1 MKRLLSF
8 VLLVTV
14 LLSALILSSCSNRK
28 FQGFGTKYV
37 LNTDK
42 SSYTLAYMYI
52 DKKGDVVIPSEYN
65 GLPITRIRKNVFW
78 NEKYVESLT
87 IPATV
92 THINNSAFENCV
104 NLKKVT
110 FEDGSCLE
118 KIEHSAFSNCGSLRE
133 IELPATVEYIA
144 SSAFRNCTS
153 LESISIPKGV
163 SNLDGA
169 AFYGCSSLNTIT
181 VDEENETY
189 KKDGNFI
196 YEFKNGRK
204 NLAMCLS
211 GDENGNLFL
220 PEDIDEIKS
229 GAFTLCKNVDTVYL
243 HAGFDMIPRIECA
256 KAYVVAEENPN
267 FYSLDG
273 VVYSK
278 DTRYLIHYPQS
289 KEDKT
294 FTVPDGVIGIDGDL
308 FGATAFMG
316 VKYLENV
323 IIPEG
328 VKYIGDRAFFGSNI
342 KYVELPKSIENVGSK
357 AFYDCSSLKEMKYAG
372 TRREFSLL
380 MDLMWV
386 NCWETSVLK
395 VVCANGTKYALLGIA

>member
-28 FQGFGTKYV
+28 FQGFGTEYV

-52 DKKGDVVIPSEYN
+52 GKKGDVVIPSEYN

-189 KKDGNFI
+189 KKVGNFI
-196 YEFKNGRK
+196 YEFKNGEK
-204 NLAMCLS
+204 NIAMCL
-211 GDENGNLFL
+211 GADENGNLFF
-220 PEDIDEIKS
+220 PEDVDNIKS
-229 GAFTLCKNVDTVYL
+229 GAFTLCKDADTVYL
-243 HAGFDMIPRIECA
+243 HAGFDEIPRIECA
-256 KAYVVAEENPN
+256 KAYIVAEDNPK
-267 FYSLDG
+267 FCSLDG
-273 VVYSK
+273 VVYTK
-278 DTRYLIHYPQS
+278 DMTYLVHYPQS

-294 FTVPDGVIGIDGDL
+294 FTIPSQVVGIDGSL
-308 FGATAFMG
+308 FDDTAFMN

-328 VKYIGDRAFFGSNI
+328 VKYIGDRAFLGSNI